1 MFPGGI
7 NAIDSDSVFGELA
20 RSGEYTP
27 MIPRYFYKVKALIP
41 EIEEEEECLV
51 VIWIDDLP
59 AKMLFIENGK
69 LSANDVLERSSGK
82 GVFDILKLAETQ
94 SIPVYHVE

>member
-1 MFPGGI
+1 MFTEGI
-7 NAIDSDSVFGELA
+7 NVMESETAFGELA
-20 RSGEYTP
+20 RSGKYTP
-27 MIPRYFYKVKALIP
+27 IVSGYFYKIKTLIP

-51 VIWIDDLP
+51 VIWIDDFP

-69 LSANDVLERSSGK
+69 LSANDVLERSSEK